1 MDIKTTGIT
10 ANRLIGSESAQL
22 MTDCEVV
29 ADTKPAIDTVLKAD
43 GKIIIDSCEAMEDRI
58 NYKGRFLCDVL
69 YISKGDKGLYSISS
83 EAPVNDFVEI
93 KGAKD
98 GMYAAMSCTISNIDY
113 NIINDRKINV
123 KAMADVKAQASEKT
137 NIDAITEIEDLPRE
151 QQKFMNIYTTY
162 VVLEKRD
169 RFTVNE
175 EVVLPAAKL
184 PINEVLSVDTN
195 IVNPEFIPQQNN
207 VNARG
212 DISVTILYTAK
223 EGSLPE
229 VYEFDIPF
237 DGNIEAEGVSEGMSV
252 NGTFFVENAFYDIDE
267 NDDGENRIINM
278 EITVGTEFEVTDSG
292 ENEVVED
299 AYSVNN
305 EIKTDSVNICTY
317 IEICR
322 NKSQYPVKEILTL
335 DENAPD
341 MLQIF
346 KTGGKPYIDDVKIYD
361 NRVVIDGV
369 INADIMYVT
378 GDDAMP
384 VYNFRGAIPF
394 SQTVEARGAK
404 ENMMAD
410 VSSNIAHIGFNMLS
424 DREVEV
430 RCALNTNTVV
440 NNQVCYTV
448 PVSAEILPI
457 DEEILNKLPGMVI
470 YVVKKGDTLWKLAK
484 RFNSTVEDI
493 AEINNIE
500 NPDLIYP
507 GQKFVILK
515 KVG

>member
-1 MDIKTTGIT
+1 MDIKTTGII

-29 ADTKPAIDTVLKAD
+29 ADTKPAIDRVLKAD
-43 GKIIIDSCEAMEDRI
+43 GKIIIDSREAMEDRI

-93 KGAKD
+93 KGAGQ
-98 GMYAAMSCTISNIDY
+98 GMCSSLDCNVSNIDY
-113 NIINDRKINV
+113 SMINDRKVNV
-123 KAMADVKAQASEKT
+123 KAMADVKARVSEKT
-137 NIDAITEIEDLPRE
+137 NIDAVTEIEDLPKE
-151 QQKFMNIYTTY
+151 QQKFMNIYTTA

-169 RFTVNE
+169 RFNVNE
-175 EVVLPAAKL
+175 EVILPAAKL
-184 PINEVLSVDTN
+184 PVNEVLSVDTN
-195 IVNPEFIPQQNN
+195 IVNPEFIPQQDSVN
-207 VNARG
+207 VRG
-212 DISVTILYTAK
+212 DISVTMLYTAK

-237 DGNIEAEGVSEGMSV
+237 EGNIDAEGAAEGMGV
-252 NGTFFVENAFYDIDE
+252 NGTFFVENAYYDIDE
-267 NDDGENRIINM
+267 NEEGENRIINM
-278 EITVGTEFEVTDSG
+278 EVTVGTEFEVTESA
-292 ENEVVED
+292 ENEILED

-305 EIKTDSVNICTY
+305 EIKMDSVNICTN

-322 NKSQYPVKEILTL
+322 NKSQYPVKEVLTL
-335 DENAPD
+335 DDEAPD

-384 VYNFRGAIPF
+384 VYNFRGVIPF

-404 ENMMAD
+404 EGMMAD

-440 NNQVCYTV
+440 SNEVCYTV
-448 PVSAEILPI
+448 PVSAEILPV

-470 YVVKKGDTLWKLAK
+470 YVVQKGDTLWKLAK

-507 GQKFVILK
+507 GQKFIILK